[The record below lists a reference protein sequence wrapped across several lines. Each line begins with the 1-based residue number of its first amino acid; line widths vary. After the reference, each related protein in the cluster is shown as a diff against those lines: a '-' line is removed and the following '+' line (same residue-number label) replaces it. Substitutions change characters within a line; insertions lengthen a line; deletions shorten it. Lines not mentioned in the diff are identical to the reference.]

1 MMHFLGEATN
11 WVLISFVLFAIG
23 FWKFGLKSLMGKLDR
38 RIEEIRKEI
47 STAEALRVESQ
58 ELLAQYERRQRDAAQ
73 EADIIIAAAQKHAV
87 EIQKQAE
94 SDLNEMVARKEAQLK
109 ERLKRME
116 DVAMQDIKTY
126 AAELSIKA
134 TAEIIAK
141 QMDQATN
148 DRLIDQSIKAI
159 AGQLK

>member
-1 MMHFLGEATN
+1 MMEFLGNATN

-23 FWKFGLKSLMGKLDR
+23 FWKFGLKALMGKLDR
-38 RIEEIRKEI
+38 RIEEIRQEI
-47 STAEALRVESQ
+47 ATAEALRVESQ
-58 ELLAQYERRQRDAAQ
+58 ELLAQYERRQRDASQ
-73 EADIIIAAAQKHAV
+73 EADAIIASAQKHAA

>member
-11 WVLISFVLFAIG
+11 WVLISFILFAIG